1 MRVRAKPGCGS
12 VGTRVSTLRRALLL
26 SIIFCLVACGG
37 GGGGGSGGGSAPPTI
52 SGLSFSPAGAYVAS
66 SGGSVT
72 VNGDFSFAGANSGV
86 ASVTITILDASGV
99 KVGSTMTQ
107 VPNVSGVT
115 SGVIQGSVVASTA
128 TAGTFTVKAT
138 LTDLAGMVSNAL
150 SGTFTVKPFPWVT
163 LAGMPT
169 PRIHAAVVAI
179 GSRFYV
185 MGGAPTVSNVIPAPT
200 LTTVEIFD
208 ALTST
213 WTTGV
218 PMPVAREYLSAI
230 NVGGRIYAF
239 GGSAGVPPSACY
251 VSANVAVFDPGTNA
265 WTTLTSAPMMM
276 SGTAIAAIGTSIYL
290 IGGVTA
296 CTGTAASSTV
306 QVYDTVH
313 DSWST
318 GASLPGVAE
327 QLGAAV
333 QNGKIVEFGGLLNL
347 TGGSGN
353 ATVSQSVYDPAT
365 NAWTVTAN
373 GFVMDGVDLVADMAS
388 AVVNGSLYATGGD
401 TSIGT
406 LELGLWLYNPAT
418 SAWTIK
424 ESLPGTLPNSTTPS
438 YVIGPMADS
447 YNGQLFAFSS
457 NATWV
462 YTPANDVH

>member
-1 MRVRAKPGCGS
+1 MTVQAKSGYGS
-12 VGTRVSTLRRALLL
+12 IGKPLSTQRRAVLL
-26 SIIFCLVACGG
+26 SIMVCLVACGSG
-37 GGGGGSGGGSAPPTI
+37 GGGGGSSPPTI
-52 SGLSFSPAGAYVAS
+52 SGLSFSPTGAYVAS

-72 VNGDFSFAGANSGV
+72 VSGSFSFAGANSGV
-86 ASVTITILDASGV
+86 ASVTITILDASGM
-99 KVGSTMTQ
+99 KVGGTTTQ
-107 VPNVSGVT
+107 VPNGGGLT

-128 TAGTFTVKAT
+128 TAGTFTVNAT
-138 LTDLAGMVSNAL
+138 LIDLSGMVSNSL
-150 SGTFTVKPFPWVT
+150 SGTFSVKPFPWVAQ
-163 LAGMPT
+163 AGMPT
-169 PRIHAAVVAI
+169 PRIHAAVVAV

-185 MGGAPTVSNVIPAPT
+185 MGGEPTVSNVIPAPT

-208 ALTST
+208 AVTST

-218 PMPVAREYLSAI
+218 PMPVAREYVSAI

-251 VSANVAVFDPGTNA
+251 VRPNAAVFDPGTNA
-265 WTTLTSAPMMM
+265 WTTLTSAPIMM

-290 IGGVTA
+290 IGGVTD
-296 CTGTAASSTV
+296 CPGTAASSTV
-306 QVYDTVH
+306 QVYDTGL
-313 DSWST
+313 DRWSAS
-318 GASLPGVAE
+318 ASLPGVAE
-327 QLGAAV
+327 QLSAAV

-353 ATVSQSVYDPAT
+353 ATVSQSIYDPSM

-373 GFVMDGVDLVADMAS
+373 GFVMDGVELVADIAS

-418 SAWTIK
+418 SAWVIK
-424 ESLPGTLPNSTTPS
+424 ESLPGTLPNSTTSS
-438 YVIGPMADS
+438 YVVGPMADS
-447 YNGQLFAFSS
+447 YNGQLYAFSS

-462 YTPANDVH
+462 YTLANDLH